1 MQPSGHKYRQPN
13 IKSIF
18 FNLYFLMDRIA
29 KLKEFLARDP
39 GDLFS
44 AHALALELV
53 KAGDDDGA
61 KALFEDILARDPAY
75 TGSYY
80 HLGRLLE
87 RAGRIEEA
95 RLVYAS
101 GITMARS
108 RNETLAAN
116 ELRSALEEL
125 D

>member
-1 MQPSGHKYRQPN
+1 M
-13 IKSIF
+13 
-18 FNLYFLMDRIA
+18 
-29 KLKEFLARDP
+29 KEFLSLDP

-44 AHALALELV
+44 AHALALEYV
-53 KAGDDDGA
+53 KAGNDPSA
-61 KALFEDILARDPAY
+61 RVLFEDILRRDPGY

-87 RAGRIEEA
+87 RAGEPEQ
-95 RLVYAS
+95 
-101 GITMARS
+101 ARS
-108 RNETLAAN
+108 VYEKGISIALSRKENHAAN